1 MSARRGERTE
11 DPAKVSPLP
20 CPCCGHVGEVRS
32 LDTLVSEGR
41 FTWYGHMWYGH
52 RHVQEIFGNHVQ
64 EIFGNTTTYTSF
76 ARQFLPPH
84 EPTSFPSR
92 RRRHPMRIVG
102 LALAGAA
109 GILTLR
115 VLRIETPPVVVGAV
129 VAYLCV
135 IAALTASG
143 WLERRAERDAE
154 RYRGAMRRWETL
166 QYCGEC
172 GKVFTMEGNHCFE
185 PRHMREYLDG

>member
-20 CPCCGHVGEVRS
+20 CPCCRHVGEVRS

-41 FTWYGHMWYGH
+41 FTWYGH
-52 RHVQEIFGNHVQ
+52 RHVQEIFGN
-64 EIFGNTTTYTSF
+64 TATYTSF
-76 ARQFLPPH
+76 AQQFLPPH
-84 EPTSFPSR
+84 EPTSFPAR
-92 RRRHPMRIVG
+92 VRRHLMRIVG

-109 GILTLR
+109 GILALR
-115 VLRIETPPVVVGAV
+115 VLRIETPPVVVGVVFGAV

-154 RYRGAMRRWETL
+154 RYRGAMRRWEAL

-172 GKVFTMEGNHCFE
+172 GKVFTMEGNYCFE
-185 PRHMREYLDG
+185 PRHMREYLEG